1 MNSHPYLMSS
11 CAHSFRSFHYLQTT
25 VQVGRR
31 AQDIQGKKVGSEGR
45 WCPTG
50 IIIIPISASSS
61 SQSIAL
67 LIQASSPAWTD
78 PIPTRS
84 VSESSARRR
93 ETERR
98 RGYSITYASVGF
110 FTDKLVL
117 ELCVWRQVHR
127 CAPHGVIGRIQRDL

>member
-1 MNSHPYLMSS
+1 MSSHPKFL
-11 CAHSFRSFHYLQTT
+11 CALFPLLPLLTDYSTSRPPSPRYPIT
-25 VQVGRR
+25 
-31 AQDIQGKKVGSEGR
+31 QGKRVGSEGR

-67 LIQASSPAWTD
+67 LMQASSLACTD

-98 RGYSITYASVGF
+98 RGYSITYASVRF

-127 CAPHGVIGRIQRDL
+127 CAPHRVIGRIQRYL